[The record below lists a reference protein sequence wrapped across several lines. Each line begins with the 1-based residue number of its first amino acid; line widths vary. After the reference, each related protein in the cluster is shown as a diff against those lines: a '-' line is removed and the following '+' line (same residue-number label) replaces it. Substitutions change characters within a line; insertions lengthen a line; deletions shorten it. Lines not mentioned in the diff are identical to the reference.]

1 VTDALYPSNSIIPKN
16 KGRQHSVT
24 VIVDDAGSG
33 DLLFGIVIGAY
44 RPETTEF
51 KYDVIP
57 VRFFQPEQYCTKAY
71 LTEASRLTC
80 GLLAA
85 LKAQPDEPVQ
95 LCQGYIFDEA
105 AKMLKEKLD
114 EDLREKL
121 IQRIRV
127 VGEAQRL
134 TEIAYLDEIRNLGYE
149 PLAEREEK
157 RAKSF
162 FHMMRWLKAN
172 PHMLPYAKT
181 GWPRLQRYRLFKPTA
196 NEEVAE
202 EKELHEAK
210 CSECGATCEVPFKP
224 DPHRPVY
231 CKECW
236 AKRRIAKAKRG
247 QQGKPKRKNPKR
259 DSTRADK
266 DA

>member
-1 VTDALYPSNSIIPKN
+1 M
-16 KGRQHSVT
+16 T

-57 VRFFQPEQYCTKAY
+57 VQFFQPEQYCAKGY
-71 LTEASRLTC
+71 LTEASRITSE
-80 GLLAA
+80 LLAA
-85 LKAQPDEPVQ
+85 LNAKPDEEVQ

-105 AKMLKEKLD
+105 AKELKGKLG
-114 EDLREKL
+114 EESAETLV
-121 IQRIRV
+121 QRIRV

-149 PLAEREEK
+149 PLVEREEK

-172 PHMLPYAKT
+172 PQMLPYAKT
-181 GWPRLQRYRLFKPTA
+181 GWPRLKRYRLFKPA
-196 NEEVAE
+196 NDADEM
-202 EKELHEAK
+202 KELHEAK

-231 CKECW
+231 CRECW
-236 AKRRIAKAKRG
+236 AKRRRNKRG
-247 QQGKPKRKNPKR
+247 ERVQR
-259 DSTRADK
+259 TRETRRPRSKSSRPTEINAQD
-266 DA
+266 